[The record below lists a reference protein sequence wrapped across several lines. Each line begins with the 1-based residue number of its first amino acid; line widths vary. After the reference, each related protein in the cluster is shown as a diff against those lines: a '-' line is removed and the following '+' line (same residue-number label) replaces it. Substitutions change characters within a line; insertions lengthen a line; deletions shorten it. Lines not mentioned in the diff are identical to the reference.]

1 MLLYFFSQQHI
12 VFGVSSL
19 IEMLIPDVPHQLEET
34 MKREKYLAEQAMSD
48 HHYLMGKGDDATDD
62 VSLVM
67 G

>member
-1 MLLYFFSQQHI
+1 M
-12 VFGVSSL
+12 SSL